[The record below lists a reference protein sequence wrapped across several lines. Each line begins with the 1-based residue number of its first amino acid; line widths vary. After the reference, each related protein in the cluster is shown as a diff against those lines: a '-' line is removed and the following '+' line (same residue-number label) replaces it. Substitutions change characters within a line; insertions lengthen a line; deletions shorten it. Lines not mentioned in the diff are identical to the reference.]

1 MRVAIHWESHIFLWT
16 CLNSTVVNSCDPD
29 DCFCMK
35 DIVGLEE
42 VEHITLWA
50 SLGTMSDTFQRIIGI
65 GKHEKHLH
73 TAFEQWIDQARPSIK
88 PTWKKLL
95 LVLRLI
101 DLDQLAERIESC
113 IYATAQVS
121 KSLEDIGRTKKR
133 KTQSHEG

>member
-1 MRVAIHWESHIFLWT
+1 
-16 CLNSTVVNSCDPD
+16 
-29 DCFCMK
+29 MK

-42 VEHITLWA
+42 VEHITLRA

-73 TAFEQWIDQARPSIK
+73 TAFEQWIDQPRPSIK

-95 LVLRLI
+95 LVLHLI
-101 DLDQLAERIESC
+101 DLDQLVERIESC